1 MENKAI
7 TIKDIYT
14 GRPDA
19 KDEINFDGLG
29 GFVNSYVIPD
39 SYDIDGLL
47 FGNNYFI
54 TGYKGTGK
62 TALLFYLEY
71 LVKNKEPHACTSF
84 IFFKDGFTETQKQ
97 QLEGYSKRIASFV
110 AFEESIVIDNIDF
123 EHIWRWLF
131 FKRII
136 SDNEE
141 YSDNLFVDNEN
152 WQKFKSTIDR
162 IKAPTD
168 KIKNI
173 ITQKIKIGATIKDTI
188 SSNEI
193 APEFEVDFANNH
205 NNNYSK
211 FVQLIDSA
219 ESLLC
224 KVTRTDTPYYIFVDE
239 LEAYYGDESIF
250 KRDLRFIRDLIFTV
264 KRMNEIFIQLGE
276 KTKVICSARTEII
289 NAISRFVISKEMN
302 KVINGFEVPIIW
314 NYATTSSFQHPI
326 IQVLLKRIA
335 ITMNTDAE
343 DADNKA
349 IYNQWFPE
357 QIHGIEPASYILN
370 NSWYKPRDIV
380 RLIASAQNS
389 IKKNNISFTQSVF
402 DSMRKKYSEDS
413 LIEIREELRA
423 LYTSEE
429 IEIIISCF
437 TGYKTVFSYNKLKE
451 RIQNY
456 FSKTLLD
463 EKLNTVL
470 QDLYRLGFLGN
481 FLPASQSYRWQHK
494 GDNSLI
500 ISDEWRMIIHYA
512 LHSALSLNSRQN
524 YALTKYDE
532 PEKGDMVKAK
542 VVKLLKHFVLVEFMY
557 KDNLYDGYIHI
568 SNLGMGYVRNIF
580 NSVKIDEEYYAQI
593 VKYNQAHS
601 NWELKLD
608 FEEEE

>member
-1 MENKAI
+1 MEDKKI

-14 GRPDA
+14 GKPDA

-47 FGNNYFI
+47 SGNNYFV

-71 LVKNKEPHACTSF
+71 LVKNNAPHSCTSF

-97 QLEGYSKRIASFV
+97 QLEGYSKRISSFV

-131 FKRII
+131 FKRLIA
-136 SDNEE
+136 DNEE
-141 YSDNLFVDNEN
+141 YSDNLFVDNDN
-152 WQKFKSTIDR
+152 WRNFKLIIDR

-173 ITQKIKIGATIKDTI
+173 ITQKIKIGATIKDSFTSSEI
-188 SSNEI
+188 S
-193 APEFEVDFANNH
+193 PEFEVDFANKN
-205 NNNYSK
+205 NNNYTK
-211 FVQLIDSA
+211 FVQLLDEA
-219 ESLLC
+219 ESILC

-239 LEAYYGDESIF
+239 LEAYYGDETIF

-264 KRMNEIFIQLGE
+264 KRMNEILIQLGGQ
-276 KTKVICSARTEII
+276 TKVICSARTEII

-335 ITMNTDAE
+335 ITMNLESDDYDYKE
-343 DADNKA
+343 

-357 QIHGIEPASYILN
+357 QIHDIEPASYILN

-380 RLIASAQNS
+380 RLISSAQNS
-389 IKKNNISFTQSVF
+389 IKKNNTSFNQSVF
-402 DSMRKKYSEDS
+402 DSLRKKYSEDS

-423 LYTSEE
+423 LYTSDE
-429 IEIIISCF
+429 IETIISCF

-451 RIQNY
+451 RIQKY
-456 FSKTLLD
+456 FSETLLN
-463 EKLNTVL
+463 EKLNTIL

-500 ISDEWRMIIHYA
+500 ISDEWRMVIHYA
-512 LHSALSLNSRQN
+512 LHGALSLNARQN
-524 YALTKYDE
+524 YALTKYDQ
-532 PEKGDMVKAK
+532 PEKGDMVNAR
-542 VVKLLKHFVLVEFMY
+542 VVGIIKNMVFVEFMY

-568 SNLGMGYVRNIF
+568 SKLGMGYVRNIF
-580 NSVKIDEEYYAQI
+580 NFVKIDDEYNAQI
-593 VKYNQAHS
+593 VRYNQTHS
-601 NWELKLD
+601 NWELRLD
-608 FEEEE
+608 FEKG

>member
-1 MENKAI
+1 MENKKI

-14 GRPDA
+14 GKPDA

-47 FGNNYFI
+47 SGNNYFI

-71 LVKNKEPHACTSF
+71 LVKNKAPHSCTSF
-84 IFFKDGFTETQKQ
+84 IFFKDDFTETQKQ
-97 QLEGYSKRIASFV
+97 QLEGYSKRISSFV
-110 AFEESIVIDNIDF
+110 AFEESIIMDNIDF

-141 YSDNLFVDNEN
+141 YSDNLFVDDDN
-152 WQKFKSTIDR
+152 WTNFKLVIDR

-168 KIKNI
+168 KIKNV
-173 ITQKIKIGATIKDTI
+173 ITQKIRIGATIKDPFTLSEI
-188 SSNEI
+188 S
-193 APEFEVDFANNH
+193 PEFEVDFANKNK
-205 NNNYSK
+205 NYAK
-211 FVQLIDSA
+211 FVQLIDEA

-224 KVTRTDTPYYIFVDE
+224 KVRRTDTPYYIFVDE
-239 LEAYYGDESIF
+239 LEAYYGDETIF

-264 KRMNEIFIQLGE
+264 KRMNEIFKLIGG

-326 IQVLLKRIA
+326 IQVLLKRIIFA
-335 ITMNTDAE
+335 MGIEN
-343 DADNKA
+343 ADYKE

-357 QIHGIEPASYILN
+357 QIHDIEPASYILN

-380 RLIASAQNS
+380 RLISSAQNS
-389 IKKNNISFTQSVF
+389 IKKNDTSFNQSVF
-402 DSMRKKYSEDS
+402 DSLRKKYSEDS

-456 FSKTLLD
+456 FSETLLD
-463 EKLNTVL
+463 KKLNTIL

-481 FLPASQSYRWQHK
+481 FLPVSQSYRWQHK

-500 ISDEWRMIIHYA
+500 ISDEWRMVIHYA

-524 YALTKYDE
+524 YGLTKYDQ
-532 PEKGDMVKAK
+532 PEKGDMVNAK
-542 VVKLLKHFVLVEFMY
+542 VVKVIKYFVIVEFMY
-557 KDNLYDGYIHI
+557 KNNLYDGYIHI
-568 SNLGMGYVRNIF
+568 SKLGMGYVRNIF
-580 NSVKIDEEYYAQI
+580 NYVKKDDEYYAQI
-593 VKYNQAHS
+593 VRYNQTHS
-601 NWELKLD
+601 NWELRLD
-608 FEEEE
+608 FEKE